1 MKRWEIVS
9 MSTGGVLLV
18 GSALAFG
25 TAAVNALGA
34 ALVAVP
40 PVLFV
45 ARAVEDRLVA
55 PRAG

>member
-18 GSALAFG
+18 GSTLAFG
-25 TAAVNALGA
+25 AAAVNALGA

-40 PVLFV
+40 PVLFLGRV
-45 ARAVEDRLVA
+45 IEERLVVR
-55 PRAG
+55 RAH